1 MDENE
6 PQSIPLKKLVLGT
19 AGLGGVWKKVD
30 PEKSVCSIQAALQ
43 AGINWIDTAPAYG
56 DAEEFVGKAIRNWK
70 GAQPMIST
78 KVGRLKGYRSDIGNY
93 DYSPYGI
100 AKSLENSLELL
111 GRNNV
116 DLLFLHEPKEI
127 PEQDIQAAVQE
138 MVRLKRNGYTTSI
151 GLGGNYPPA
160 FQQFLEDGTFD
171 VVMEYNRLTACCLD
185 ALDTSIPQCVHNK
198 IDYWAAS
205 PLHMGLLGRRFAEFT
220 QAKPDWLLEQHIK
233 TAIAIEKI
241 ASQHQLS
248 LVELSLRFL
257 LHQKSADKIVIGP
270 CDEMELNETLAT
282 FNKGPLN
289 NTLFME
295 VTSVIEQINI
305 NG

>member
-6 PQSIPLKKLVLGT
+6 PQTIPLKKLVLGT

-30 PEKSVCSIQAALQ
+30 PEQSVYAILCALQ
-43 AGINWIDTAPAYG
+43 EGINRIDTAPAYG
-56 DAEEFVGKAIRNWK
+56 DAEEFVGKAIQNWK
-70 GAQPMIST
+70 GVQPMIST

-100 AKSLENSLELL
+100 AKSLENSLQLL
-111 GRNNV
+111 GRNKV

-138 MVRLKRNGYTTSI
+138 MVRLKCNGYTTSI

-160 FQQFLEDGTFD
+160 FRQYLEDGTVD

-185 ALDTSIPQCVHNK
+185 ALNSSIPECAHNN
-198 IDYWAAS
+198 IEYWAAS
-205 PLHMGLLGRRFAEFT
+205 PLHMGLLGRRFEEFT
-220 QAKPDWLLEQHIK
+220 HTKPDWLPEQHIK
-233 TAIAIEKI
+233 TAIAVEKI

-257 LHQKSADKIVIGP
+257 LNQKSADKIVIGP

-282 FNKGPLN
+282 FKKGPLN